1 MKYATEDS
9 LKWDLPQHF
18 KTRTQK
24 RDYSRLLVKRSS
36 MTHFAIEEF
45 TAFISEQVDLL
56 PGSEN
61 ATRRTYRG
69 EDLEGPEAIRVFK
82 PRTREGKTPRTLSP
96 KYFCQNCKA
105 DLCRDCFKVCI
116 KLYIFIL
123 RIYSLLSTMI
133 EMILLRLPVS
143 HMTSSGWATNIF
155 NVPFRYT
162 VSDNKGSIHDFHSWK
177 MCNGWCHWVN
187 LALFRQELR
196 K

>member
-56 PGSEN
+56 PGSEI
-61 ATRRTYRG
+61 ATRRNYRG

-116 KLYIFIL
+116 KPYIYFTNL
-123 RIYSLLSTMI
+123 QFTFHNDWNDSPQTACF
-133 EMILLRLPVS
+133 S
-143 HMTSSGWATNIF
+143 HDVEWMG
-155 NVPFRYT
+155 
-162 VSDNKGSIHDFHSWK
+162 NKYFQCTISIH
-177 MCNGWCHWVN
+177 CI
-187 LALFRQELR
+187 R
-196 K
+196 